1 LAALENSVKAKGLLR
16 MAVMNVD
23 KMSLKEITDLEAK
36 LAKVKS
42 HARDKAKS
50 DLRDKIEKL
59 VDGSGFTVAE
69 IFGFATKGKG
79 RGKSA
84 AKFANPDNR
93 SETWT
98 GRGRKPNWLVAKLKK
113 GAKAEDFS
121 L

>member
-1 LAALENSVKAKGLLR
+1 LK

-23 KMSLKEITDLEAK
+23 RMTLKEINDLEAK
-36 LAKVKS
+36 LAKAKS
-42 HARDKAKS
+42 QARDKARVE
-50 DLRDKIEKL
+50 LRDKIEKL

-69 IFGFATKGKG
+69 LFGFATKGKS

-84 AKFANPDNR
+84 AKYANPDNR

-113 GAKAEDFS
+113 GASADDFAI
-121 L
+121 

>member
-1 LAALENSVKAKGLLR
+1 

-23 KMSLKEITDLEAK
+23 KMSLKEINDLEAK

-50 DLRDKIEKL
+50 DLREKIEKL

-113 GAKAEDFS
+113 GAKADDFAI
-121 L
+121 